1 MFNKKYSLAP
11 AAMLFVGFLGALPA
25 SAQTPVCYTLESM
38 QGSFATIGTY
48 GPGIAMA
55 LAVRNHDAL
64 GNLSASAVNNLPRA
78 GSTTG
83 ERTVVSNTNVGTYA
97 VNCDGTGVVTRIAT
111 LADGRRV
118 QGFDDFLITEGVV
131 ENGKLLAT
139 TIVDGFRDPSSI
151 VPGGVFLSRRYT
163 RRPNHLVSGCYTQES
178 LQGSYGVEVY
188 YGVNAALALQTET
201 LDGKGNL
208 SRTGVLNQPNVNSPT
223 GARIVGKVTSEGTY
237 SVNCNGTGTINRIV
251 TRPDGTKATAADD
264 FVIIGGVAKDG
275 KIIATR
281 IMDAQRDPSVI
292 LPGGV
297 FVTRLHTLRPTVL
310 GQTPTTPPQVKT
322 VAVAGPKNETATSR
336 SIQLDGTSSS
346 SADGK
351 PLSYLWTMAQ
361 GGPQAAILGGS
372 TGTPFVQFSQGR
384 GIYTFLLTVTD
395 STGATAQD
403 SVSVDYRGN

>member
-1 MFNKKYSLAP
+1 MKNKRCSLAP
-11 AAMLFVGFLGALPA
+11 AAILFA
-25 SAQTPVCYTLESM
+25 SCIGGTLANAQTPACYTVESM
-38 QGSFATIGTY
+38 EGSFATIGTY

-55 LAVRNHDAL
+55 LAVRSHDAL
-64 GNLSASAVNNLPRA
+64 GNLSAAAINNLPRA

-83 ERTVVSNTNVGTYA
+83 ERSVTPNTNLGSFT
-97 VNCDGTGVVTRIAT
+97 VNCDGSGVVTRIAT
-111 LADGRRV
+111 LADGTRV

-131 ENGKLLAT
+131 ENGKLVAT
-139 TIVDGFRDPSSI
+139 TVVDGSRAPSSI
-151 VPGGVFLSRRYT
+151 VPGGVFLSRRYY

-178 LQGSYGVEVY
+178 LQGSYGVEVF
-188 YGVNAALALQTET
+188 YGVNAALAIQTET

-208 SRTGVLNQPNVNSPT
+208 SRTGVINQPDVNSPT
-223 GARIVGKVTSEGTY
+223 GARVIGKVTSEGTY
-237 SVNCNGTGTINRIV
+237 SVNCNGTGTISRIV
-251 TRPDGTKATAADD
+251 TRPDGTKATAVDD

-322 VAVAGPKNETATSR
+322 VAVAGPKNVTATSR

-361 GGPQAAILGGS
+361 GSPQAAILGGS
-372 TGTPFVQFSQGR
+372 TATPAVQFSQGR
-384 GIYTFLLTVTD
+384 GTYTFLLTVTD